1 MLRSMNTHSQPL
13 VTATNLE
20 FFRDDISVFGQLNFQ
35 LDAGSIVLVEGPNG
49 SGKTTLLRMLA
60 GLIPPGAGALE
71 WDPEFEHSLQ
81 TTYLGHYLGIKDEL
95 TALEN
100 LVFLQRLAGYRTGP
114 DCRAVL
120 KDLEL
125 GDYED
130 ATAGRLSAGQRKR
143 VALGGLL
150 AAPRQLWLLDEPF
163 AALDREGIAQVE
175 RLVTEHLDNSGAVV
189 MSTHGALNV
198 HLERLHRVKL
208 P

>member
-1 MLRSMNTHSQPL
+1 MNNPSQAL
-13 VTATNLE
+13 VRATDLE
-20 FFRDDISVFGQLNFQ
+20 FFRDDISVFGQLSFE
-35 LDAGSIVLVEGPNG
+35 LDAGSMVLVEGANG

-60 GLIPPGAGALE
+60 GLIPPGAGTMT
-71 WDPEFEHSLQ
+71 WHPDFEHNLQ
-81 TTYLGHYLGIKDEL
+81 TAYLGHYLGIKDEL

-100 LVFLQRLAGYRTGP
+100 LVFLQRLAGYKTGP

-120 KDLEL
+120 QDVEL

-175 RLVTEHLDNSGAVV
+175 RLITEHLDNSGSVV
-189 MSTHGALNV
+189 MSTHGALGV
-198 HLERLHRVKL
+198 HLERLQHINL
-208 P
+208 S

>member
-1 MLRSMNTHSQPL
+1 MNTPSQPL

-20 FFRDDISVFGQLNFQ
+20 FFRDDISVFGQLSFE
-35 LDAGSIVLVEGPNG
+35 LDAGSMVLVEGANG

-60 GLIPPGAGALE
+60 GLIPPGGGNLE
-71 WDPEFEHSLQ
+71 WNPDFEHGFQ
-81 TTYLGHYLGIKDEL
+81 TAYLGHYLGIKDEL

-100 LVFLQRLAGYRTGP
+100 LVFLQRLAGYKTGP

-120 KDLEL
+120 ADLEL
-125 GDYED
+125 GEFED

-150 AAPRQLWLLDEPF
+150 AAPRHLWLLDEPF

-175 RLVTEHLDNSGAVV
+175 RLISEHLENTGAVV
-189 MSTHGALNV
+189 MSTHGALGV
-198 HLERLHRVKL
+198 KLERLQHINL
-208 P
+208 S

>member
-1 MLRSMNTHSQPL
+1 MNVHSKPL
-13 VTATNLE
+13 VTATDLE
-20 FFRDDISVFGQLNFQ
+20 FFRDDISVFGQLSFE
-35 LDAGSIVLVEGPNG
+35 LDAGSMLLVQGANG

-60 GLIPPGAGALE
+60 GLIPPGGGELD
-71 WDPEFEHSLQ
+71 WNPGFEHGLQ
-81 TTYLGHYLGIKDEL
+81 TAYLGHYLGIKDEL

-100 LVFLQRLAGYRTGP
+100 LVFLQRLAGYKTGP

-125 GDYED
+125 ADFED

-143 VALGGLL
+143 VALAGLL

-175 RLVTEHLDNSGAVV
+175 RLISEHLQDSGAVV
-189 MSTHGALNV
+189 MSTHGALGV
-198 HLERLHRVKL
+198 HLERLQRINL
-208 P
+208 S